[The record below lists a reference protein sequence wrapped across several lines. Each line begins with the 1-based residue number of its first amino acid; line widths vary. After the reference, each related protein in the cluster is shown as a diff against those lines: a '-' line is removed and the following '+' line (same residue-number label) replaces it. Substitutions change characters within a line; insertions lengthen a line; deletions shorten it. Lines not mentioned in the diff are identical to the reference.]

1 MCTMSQG
8 LKWIKNGYNMIP
20 AFKKYKL
27 NEVEIVSGLL
37 TDILS
42 VSKTWQGYTI
52 YVEKCYEERK
62 ERNKEGP

>member
-1 MCTMSQG
+1 MR
-8 LKWIKNGYNMIP
+8 
-20 AFKKYKL
+20 
-27 NEVEIVSGLL
+27 VEIVSGLL

-62 ERNKEGP
+62 